1 MFLRCVSDSNGHPVD
16 RATRGRMRHQ
26 S

>member
-1 MFLRCVSDSNGHPVD
+1 MFLRCVSDSDGHPVD
-16 RATRGRMRHQ
+16 RATRDRMRHQ

>member
-1 MFLRCVSDSNGHPVD
+1 MFLRGVSDSNGHPVD
-16 RATRGRMRHQ
+16 RATRDRMCHQ

>member
-1 MFLRCVSDSNGHPVD
+1 MFLRCVSDSDGHPVD
-16 RATRGRMRHQ
+16 RATRDRMCHQ